1 MNLLLTGK
9 PGIGKTTV
17 IKRVL
22 EALKV
27 PVTGFYTREIRGP
40 GGRLGFEAV
49 TIEGPKCILA
59 HIDFKSPYRVS
70 KYGVDVSTFE
80 RIIVPSIDP
89 TLHPEAALI
98 VIDEIG
104 KMECFSSRF
113 CETVLRALD
122 SDKLVLGTIT
132 IGGGPFIEGIKR
144 RPDVEILTVTLTNRE
159 NLHFL
164 ILSKLAKAI
173 GDSKSYAAG

>member
-27 PVTGFYTREIRGP
+27 PATGFYTREIRGP
-40 GGRLGFEAV
+40 QGRLGFEAV
-49 TIEGPKCILA
+49 TLEGKRCLLA
-59 HIDFKSPYRVS
+59 HVDFKSPYRVS

-80 RIIVPSIDP
+80 QVIVPSIDP
-89 TLHPEAALI
+89 ALHPEAALI

-113 CETVLRALD
+113 CEAVLRALD
-122 SDKLVLGTIT
+122 SGKPVLGTIT
-132 IGGGPFIEGIKR
+132 MGGGPFIESVKR

-159 NLHFL
+159 NLHSL
-164 ILSKLAKAI
+164 ILNKLARVI
-173 GDSKSYAAG
+173 GDSKSYSAG

>member
-9 PGIGKTTV
+9 PGIGKTTI

-22 EALKV
+22 EALEV
-27 PVTGFYTREIRGP
+27 PATGFYTREIRGP
-40 GGRLGFEAV
+40 QGRLGFEAV
-49 TIEGPKCILA
+49 TLEGKKCILA
-59 HIDFKSPYRVS
+59 HVDFRGPYYVS

-80 RIIVPSIDP
+80 RLIVPSIDP
-89 TLHPEAALI
+89 DLHPEAAII

-113 CETVLRALD
+113 CETVLKALD
-122 SDKLVLGTIT
+122 SGKHVLGTIT
-132 IGGGPFIEGIKR
+132 MGGGPFIESIKR
-144 RPDVEILTVTLTNRE
+144 RSDVEIILVTLTNRGT
-159 NLHFL
+159 LDSL
-164 ILSKLAKAI
+164 ILSKLTEAI